1 MFLSGSRQAS
11 GVGSYE
17 GGNEPWRAT
26 EAENFWTSLA
36 TISVSRGLLPNG
48 VAAAVVYDDKKDE
61 EKDEEEEEKEK
72 KNWSMKKRNRKKKKS
87 RRMRKRKEQEQ
98 KEEEEK
104 DKEEEQKD
112 EGEEK
117 DKEEEQKD
125 EEEEEK
131 DKEEEQKDEE
141 EEKGEEEEMMKRRRY
156 KLRLVVQ
163 HYSANLPR
171 VLTLTTAFAY
181 TMHLSLAWL
190 LHITTIDHFPAQN

>member
-112 EGEEK
+112 E
-117 DKEEEQKD
+117 
-125 EEEEEK
+125 
-131 DKEEEQKDEE
+131 E